1 MAEEWTKTTSLG
13 FLNHKH
19 DLNEESLCA
28 SMKAGIKIKPS
39 TFRFVHDYDVTLQ
52 QESN

>member
-19 DLNEESLCA
+19 DLNEESRDQN
-28 SMKAGIKIKPS
+28 K
-39 TFRFVHDYDVTLQ
+39 TFDFSIRARL
-52 QESN
+52 